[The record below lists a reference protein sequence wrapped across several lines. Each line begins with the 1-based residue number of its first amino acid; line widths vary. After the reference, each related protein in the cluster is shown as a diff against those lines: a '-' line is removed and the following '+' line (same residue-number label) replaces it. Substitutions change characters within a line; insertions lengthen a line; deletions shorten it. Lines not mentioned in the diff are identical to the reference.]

1 MILLK
6 DRKAES
12 DQAEFL
18 IAPTTNGFCIE
29 HPASGKSFEFDK
41 TKLEFFPDIAYLAF
55 DLKGEFTLFWHYEL
69 WHSRDGVSSIG
80 VRKLIAPSAI
90 KSPLAIL
97 PIDAEGEV
105 HLYSERACFAASD
118 VESIAVPP
126 GTASFDAIKACV
138 PGILSYLAYCRA
150 KGNALA
156 RFNPVDAAAALEY
169 QLDFITAAVKHLM
182 GASATKPDFWEG
194 FENAVDP
201 LLSFDL
207 VGEEK
212 ALSDLV
218 IEKAKTRQNQIA
230 YFEELNRG

>member
-1 MILLK
+1 V
-6 DRKAES
+6 
-12 DQAEFL
+12 
-18 IAPTTNGFCIE
+18 
-29 HPASGKSFEFDK
+29 FEFDR

-55 DLKGEFTLFWHYEL
+55 DLTGEFTLFWHYEL

-80 VRKLIAPSAI
+80 VRKLIAPWAI

-105 HLYSERACFAASD
+105 HLYSEKACFVSAD
-118 VESIAVPP
+118 VETVAVPP
-126 GTASFDAIKACV
+126 ETASFDAIKAYV

-156 RFNPVDAAAALEY
+156 RFNPVDAAAAIEY
-169 QLDFITAAVKHLM
+169 QLDFVTAAVKHLM
-182 GASATKPDFWEG
+182 AQSATKPDFWEA

-207 VGEEK
+207 VGKEK
-212 ALSDLV
+212 ALSEFAL
-218 IEKAKTRQNQIA
+218 EKEKTRRNQSA